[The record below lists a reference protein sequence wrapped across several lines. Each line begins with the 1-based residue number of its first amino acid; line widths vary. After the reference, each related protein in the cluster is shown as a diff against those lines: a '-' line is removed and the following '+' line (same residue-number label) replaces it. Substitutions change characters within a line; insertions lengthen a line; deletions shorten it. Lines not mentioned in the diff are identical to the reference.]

1 MKVLPPLPPAIALDP
16 LLHQWLLED
25 IGRGD
30 RTTDA
35 ILSSSDTAGVAELR
49 LKQNGVVAGLPLLER
64 VFQKLDSHA
73 VVKTFVQEGELVTA
87 GTTIATIEGSLAAL
101 LMGERVALNLVM
113 RLGGIATLT
122 RRYVEQIADLPTQL
136 VDTRK
141 TTPGL
146 RVLEKYATAVGG
158 AQNHRF
164 GLDDAVMIKD
174 NHIVAAGG
182 VAIAIQR
189 VRQLSPFV
197 LAIEVETEDFDQVKE
212 AVAHGADIIMLDN
225 MAIAQMKEAV
235 AYIRSKNPRIK
246 IEASGNVTLSNLRP
260 IAETGVDFVSTS
272 APITQ
277 SSWLDLSLSIVLGRS

>member
-1 MKVLPPLPPAIALDP
+1 MKVLPPLPPAIALAP

-25 IGRGD
+25 LGRGD

-35 ILSSSDTAGVAELR
+35 ILSDANTAGVAELR
-49 LKQNGVVAGLPLLER
+49 LKQDGVVAGLPLLER
-64 VFQKLDSHA
+64 VFQTLDAQA
-73 VVKTFVQEGELVTA
+73 VVKLLVQEGELVTT

-122 RRYVEQIADLPTQL
+122 RRYVEQITDLPTQL

-146 RVLEKYATAVGG
+146 RALEKYATAVGG

-182 VAIAIQR
+182 IAIAIQR
-189 VRQLSPFV
+189 VRQVSPFV
-197 LAIEVETEDFDQVKE
+197 LAIEVETENLDQVTE

-225 MAIAQMKEAV
+225 MSVEDMKASV
-235 AYIRSKNPRIK
+235 AWIRAKNARIK
-246 IEASGNVTLSNLRP
+246 IEASGNVTLSNLRQV
-260 IAETGVDFVSTS
+260 AETGVDFISTS

-277 SSWLDLSLSIVLGRS
+277 SAWLDLSLSIM

>member
-1 MKVLPPLPPAIALDP
+1 VKVLPPLPPAIALDP
-16 LLHQWLLED
+16 LLQQWLLED
-25 IGRGD
+25 LGRGD

-35 ILSSSDTAGVAELR
+35 ILSGANTAGVAELR
-49 LKQNGVVAGLPLLER
+49 LKQDGVVAGLPLLER
-64 VFQKLDSHA
+64 VFQTLDSQA
-73 VVKTFVQEGELVTA
+73 VVKLLVQEGELVTT

-113 RLGGIATLT
+113 RLSGIATLT
-122 RRYVEQIADLPTQL
+122 RRYVEQIIDSPTQL

-146 RVLEKYATAVGG
+146 RALEKYATAVGG

-182 VAIAIQR
+182 IAISIQR
-189 VRQLSPFV
+189 VRQISPFV
-197 LAIEVETEDFDQVKE
+197 LAIEVETESLDQVKE

-225 MAIAQMKEAV
+225 MAIAQMQEAV
-235 AYIRSKNPRIK
+235 AHIRSKNPHIK
-246 IEASGNVTLSNLRP
+246 IEASGNVTLSNLRQ
-260 IAETGVDFVSTS
+260 IAETGVDFISTS

-277 SSWLDLSLSIVLGRS
+277 ATWLDLSLRIV

>member
-1 MKVLPPLPPAIALDP
+1 MKVLCPLPPGIALDP

-25 IGRGD
+25 LGRGD

-35 ILSSSDTAGVAELR
+35 ILAGSNTAGMAELR
-49 LKQNGVVAGLPLLER
+49 LKQDGVVAGLPLLER
-64 VFQKLDSHA
+64 VFQKLDSQV
-73 VVKTFVQEGELVTA
+73 VVKLFAQEGELVAA

-146 RVLEKYATAVGG
+146 RALEKYATAVGG

-182 VAIAIQR
+182 IVIAIQR
-189 VRQLSPFV
+189 VRQISPFV
-197 LAIEVETEDFDQVKE
+197 LAIEVETENLDQVKE
-212 AVAHGADIIMLDN
+212 AVAHNADTIMLDN
-225 MAIAQMKEAV
+225 MAIALMQEAV
-235 AYIRSKNPRIK
+235 AYIRCKNPRIK
-246 IEASGNVTLSNLRP
+246 IEASGNVTLSNLRQ

-277 SSWLDLSLSIVLGRS
+277 ATWLDLSLRIV

>member
-25 IGRGD
+25 VGRGD

-35 ILSSSDTAGVAELR
+35 ILTGSETVGTAELR
-49 LKQNGVVAGLPLLER
+49 LKQAGVMAGLPLLER
-64 VFQKLDSHA
+64 VFRKIDPQ
-73 VVKTFVQEGELVTA
+73 VTVKIKTQEGESVPA
-87 GTTIATIEGSLAAL
+87 GTTVASIEGSLAAL

-113 RLGGIATLT
+113 RLSGIATLT
-122 RRYVEQIADLPTQL
+122 RRYVDQIADFPTQL

-146 RVLEKYATAVGG
+146 RSLEKYATAVGG

-182 VAIAIQR
+182 IGVAMAR
-189 VRQLSPFV
+189 ARQISPFP
-197 LAIEVETEDFDQVKE
+197 LAIEVETESLAQVME
-212 AVAHGADIIMLDN
+212 AVTHGADIIMLDN
-225 MAIAQMKEAV
+225 MAVEAMKEAV
-235 AYIRSKNPRIK
+235 AWIRAKDARIK
-246 IEASGNVTLSNLRP
+246 IEASGNVTLNNLRQ
-260 IAETGVDFVSTS
+260 IAQTGVDFVSTS

-277 SSWLDLSLSIVLGRS
+277 ATWLDFSLRIL

>member
-1 MKVLPPLPPAIALDP
+1 VKVLPPLPPAIALDP

-25 IGRGD
+25 VGRGD

-35 ILSSSDTAGVAELR
+35 ILTGSEAAGTADLR
-49 LKQNGVVAGLPLLER
+49 LKQAGVMAGLPLIER
-64 VFQKLDSHA
+64 VFRKIDPQ
-73 VVKTFVQEGELVTA
+73 VTVKIKAQEGESVPA
-87 GTTIATIEGSLAAL
+87 GTTVASIEGSLAAL

-113 RLGGIATLT
+113 RLSGIATLT
-122 RRYVEQIADLPTQL
+122 RRYVDQIADLPTQL

-146 RVLEKYATAVGG
+146 RSLEKYATAVGG

-182 VAIAIQR
+182 IGVAMAR
-189 VRQLSPFV
+189 VRQISPFP
-197 LAIEVETEDFDQVKE
+197 LAIEVETESLAQVME
-212 AVAHGADIIMLDN
+212 AVTHGADIIMLDN
-225 MAIAQMKEAV
+225 MAVEAMKEAV
-235 AYIRSKNPRIK
+235 AWIRAKDAHIK
-246 IEASGNVTLSNLRP
+246 IEASGNVTLNNLRQ
-260 IAETGVDFVSTS
+260 IAETGIDFVSTS

-277 SSWLDLSLSIVLGRS
+277 ATWLDFSLRIL